1 MITINELVDIVA
13 WIAGKN
19 IGKRYDLTKPQ
30 GVRGRNSDNSKLRQV
45 LKWEPQ
51 ITLEK
56 GLEITYKW
64 IQEQLAKRTAPRGNH
79 VTSVRS
85 SRKLNEGSWR

>member
-1 MITINELVDIVA
+1 VEIVA
-13 WIAGKN
+13 RIAGKR
-19 IGKRYDLTKPQ
+19 ITKRYDVTKPQ
-30 GVRGRNSDNSKLRQV
+30 GVRGRNSDNSKLRRV

-51 ITLEK
+51 ISLEK

-64 IQEQLAKRTAPRGNH
+64 IQEQVSKKDHSARNQ

-85 SRKLNEGSWR
+85 SQKLNEGFWR